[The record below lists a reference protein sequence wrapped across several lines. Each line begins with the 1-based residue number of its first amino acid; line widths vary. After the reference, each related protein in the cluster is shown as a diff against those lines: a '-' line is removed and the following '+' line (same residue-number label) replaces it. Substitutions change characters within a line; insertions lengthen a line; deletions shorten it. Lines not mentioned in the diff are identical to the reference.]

1 MGSPKVGKVRKV
13 RKDLRNLAGSCH
25 KTTAIS
31 SRHFFPSRL
40 PDFRSSGLFRLLPL
54 FGLFSY
60 ISSMKT
66 KIADLEFEPLIKAE
80 AIDQRIRAIGLQ
92 INADYQHCV
101 PVFVGVL
108 NGSFLFIADLI
119 KQINIP
125 CEITFTKLASYY
137 GGTKSSLK
145 IRDDIDFSMDIKG
158 REVLIIED
166 IVDTGNTAH
175 YLIDKLKVKQP
186 ASIKLCSLLLK
197 PAALL
202 KKIDE
207 LKYVGFE
214 IENEFVVG
222 YGLDYKEMG
231 RNLKDIYKRVK

>member
-1 MGSPKVGKVRKV
+1 
-13 RKDLRNLAGSCH
+13 
-25 KTTAIS
+25 
-31 SRHFFPSRL
+31 
-40 PDFRSSGLFRLLPL
+40 
-54 FGLFSY
+54 
-60 ISSMKT
+60 MKT
-66 KIADLEFEPLIKAE
+66 KIADLEFEPLIKSA
-80 AIDQRIRAIGLQ
+80 AIEERIKTIGLQ
-92 INADYQHCV
+92 LNADYQHCI

-119 KQINIP
+119 KQIDIP

-137 GGTKSSLK
+137 GGTQSSLK
-145 IRDDIDFSMDIKG
+145 IRDDIDFSVDIKG
-158 REVLIIED
+158 REVVVIED

-175 YLIDKLKVKQP
+175 YLLDKLRLKQP

>member
-1 MGSPKVGKVRKV
+1 
-13 RKDLRNLAGSCH
+13 
-25 KTTAIS
+25 
-31 SRHFFPSRL
+31 
-40 PDFRSSGLFRLLPL
+40 
-54 FGLFSY
+54 
-60 ISSMKT
+60 MKI
-66 KIADLEFEPLIKAE
+66 KIADLEFETLISAE
-80 AIDQRIRAIGLQ
+80 AIDERIKTMGAQLCS
-92 INADYQHCV
+92 DYKHTT

-119 KQINIP
+119 KQIDIP

-137 GGTKSSLK
+137 GGTKSTLK
-145 IRDDIDFSMDIKG
+145 IRDDIDFAMDIKG
-158 REVLIIED
+158 RDVVVIED

-175 YLIDKLKVKQP
+175 YLLEKLRIKQP

-197 PAALL
+197 PKALQ

-214 IENEFVVG
+214 IENDFVIG

-231 RNLKDIYKRVK
+231 RNLKDIYRRAK